1 MPYKRQ
7 KTKRRE
13 EVTFTQEPTEKIL
26 QEVITSLRKHP
37 RKFQA
42 AGVIGEPPP
51 PFVLSLS
58 VPFPPIPAQ
67 LTGRTSWPRSYIP
80 TKWAATAGRI
90 GTSTSVLGLTASLT
104 QISRLG
110 RWTNFGPSC
119 AVFTST

>member
-42 AGVIGEPPP
+42 AGVIGEPPLHSY
-51 PFVLSLS
+51 FLCQSRS
-58 VPFPPIPAQ
+58 HQ
-67 LTGRTSWPRSYIP
+67 SPRS
-80 TKWAATAGRI
+80 
-90 GTSTSVLGLTASLT
+90 
-104 QISRLG
+104 
-110 RWTNFGPSC
+110 
-119 AVFTST
+119 